1 MKITVKELSAADLE
15 TFYRKAQRTRS
26 PNTVIKFHA
35 NIRESLQWGIRH
47 GYVLTNVAD
56 VAEKPKKEPFL
67 PHFYNLDKMKKL
79 LGEVRG
85 TQLEFAVV
93 MACHYGLRREEIV
106 GLKWDAIDF
115 QYKQIE
121 IKHIVTEAV
130 VDGHYQQIS
139 LDRAKTE
146 KSLRTLPL
154 LPSVEDLLLRMK
166 TQQEDF
172 EKIYGARYDHSFD
185 GYIYLWPNGKRVKP
199 TWVTHAFHRF
209 LKETDPD
216 NLIRFHDLRHSC
228 ATLMRHEG
236 VPMEDIQKWLGH
248 STIVT
253 TEGIYAHFDENGNI
267 GSANKLAGAFGEK
280 DVEEP
285 KPSGGEMK

>member
-1 MKITVKELSAADLE
+1 MQFESLYKISVRKRKNRRFFLFGCFIESFSCVLSANRHGFQFNLGFSFRIDGVISPYFDEMKITVKELSAADLE

-35 NIRESLQWGIRH
+35 NIRESLQWGIRR

-79 LGEVRG
+79 LDEVRG

-93 MACHYGLRREEIV
+93 MTCHYGLRREEIV

-146 KSLRTLPL
+146 KSLPSLPQG
-154 LPSVEDLLLRMK
+154 D
-166 TQQEDF
+166 
-172 EKIYGARYDHSFD
+172 
-185 GYIYLWPNGKRVKP
+185 
-199 TWVTHAFHRF
+199 
-209 LKETDPD
+209 
-216 NLIRFHDLRHSC
+216 
-228 ATLMRHEG
+228 
-236 VPMEDIQKWLGH
+236 
-248 STIVT
+248 
-253 TEGIYAHFDENGNI
+253 
-267 GSANKLAGAFGEK
+267 
-280 DVEEP
+280 
-285 KPSGGEMK
+285 